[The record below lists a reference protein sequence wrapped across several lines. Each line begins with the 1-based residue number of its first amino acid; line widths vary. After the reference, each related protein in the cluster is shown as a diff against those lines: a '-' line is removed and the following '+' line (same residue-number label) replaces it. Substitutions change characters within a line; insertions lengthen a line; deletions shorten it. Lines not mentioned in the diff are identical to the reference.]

1 MTELVHHKT
10 ELDAESSELKCSL
23 TLAHGGCH
31 AATDAAAA
39 AVTGEADHLAVLDD
53 GWYDWLNGSAAEL
66 CIAR

>member
-1 MTELVHHKT
+1 ME
-10 ELDAESSELKCSL
+10 
-23 TLAHGGCH
+23 GCH

-53 GWYDWLNGSAAEL
+53 GWHDWLNGSAAEL